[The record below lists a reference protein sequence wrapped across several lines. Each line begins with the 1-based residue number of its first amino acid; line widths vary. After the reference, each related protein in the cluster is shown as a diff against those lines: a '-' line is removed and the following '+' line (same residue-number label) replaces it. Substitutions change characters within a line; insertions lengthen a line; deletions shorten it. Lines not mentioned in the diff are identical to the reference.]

1 MDSIPNTSAHDDIP
15 EVPDADTFQ
24 HGELIY
30 FLTQSHEM
38 RKTAKS
44 ALKQGLYAGGGAFA
58 GAFLGGPVG
67 GLIGGIAGS
76 LVGFFKS
83 DDYDGAVLAI
93 TKIEG
98 SRRQALLQEV
108 GKVLLTAGA
117 TSQEIQSTDAFRRT
131 LLHYAENSNVRDG
144 IWQACLHSIQS

>member
-1 MDSIPNTSAHDDIP
+1 MADANAEDDIP

-30 FLTQSHEM
+30 FLTQSQEM

-67 GLIGGIAGS
+67 GLVGGIAGS
-76 LVGFFKS
+76 LIGFFKG
-83 DDYDGAVLAI
+83 DDFDGAVLAI
-93 TKIEG
+93 SKIEG
-98 SRRQALLQEV
+98 SRRHALLEEV
-108 GKVLLTAGA
+108 GKVLMVAGA
-117 TSQEIQSTDAFRRT
+117 TSQQIASMDSFRST
-131 LLHYAENSNVRDG
+131 LLQYVEHDSVRDG

>member
-1 MDSIPNTSAHDDIP
+1 MDNYNMNDDDIP

-44 ALKQGLYAGGGAFA
+44 ALKQGLYAGGGAIA
-58 GAFLGGPVG
+58 GSFLLGPVG
-67 GLIGGIAGS
+67 GLVGGIAGS
-76 LVGFFKS
+76 VIGFFNS
-83 DDYDGAVLAI
+83 DNYDGAVLAL

-98 SRRQALLQEV
+98 SRRNVLMQEV
-108 GKVLLTAGA
+108 GKVLMVAGA
-117 TSQEIQSTDAFRRT
+117 TTQQIASSEAFRST
-131 LLHYAENSNVRDG
+131 LLHYAQDNTVRDG
-144 IWQACLHSIQS
+144 IWRACLHSIQS